1 MLDTILLQG
10 ASDLFNSA
18 GSAEVFLLSRLL
30 FGFVLA
36 FMGLNHFMM
45 TDGLAGYSEAKGIP
59 APRLA
64 TLFSGGLL
72 IFGGLGVATGAFVT
86 LAAGGLAVFLLAS
99 AVTIHDFWAV
109 PEDQQQDE
117 MTSFLKNTVM
127 AGASLAFLAL
137 ASAPWPYALDLS
149 LL

>member
-1 MLDTILLQG
+1 MLDTIPIQ
-10 ASDLFNSA
+10 ATELFSSA
-18 GSAEVFLLSRLL
+18 GAAEVFFLARLL
-30 FGFVLA
+30 FGATLA

-72 IFGGLGVATGAFVT
+72 LFGGLGVAAGAFVA
-86 LAAGGLAVFLLAS
+86 LAAGGLAVFLLVS

-109 PEDQQQDE
+109 PEDQQQDQ
-117 MTSFLKNTVM
+117 MTQFLKNVVM

-137 ASAPWPYALDLS
+137 SSATWPYALGIS

>member
-1 MLDTILLQG
+1 MSETILLQS
-10 ASDLFNSA
+10 ASDVFASA
-18 GSAEVFLLSRLL
+18 GSAEVFLLARLL

-72 IFGGLGVATGAFVT
+72 IFGGLSVASGAFVV
-86 LAAGGLAVFLLAS
+86 LGAGAVAVFLLLS
-99 AVTIHDFWAV
+99 AVTIHNFWAV
-109 PEDQQQDE
+109 PEEQQQDE
-117 MTSFLKNTVM
+117 MTQFLKNVVM
-127 AGASLAFLAL
+127 AGAALAFLSF
-137 ASAPWPYALDLS
+137 ASAPWPYAVGAGLV
-149 LL
+149 